1 MIRTDKLVEE
11 DRGRALHAV
20 GVNSMSSPVPV
31 GEWNS
36 VLATDPGA
44 TALQNPDYMAAVL
57 EATGGLD
64 ASRLYQLSDGRLLV
78 LPLVQQTV
86 APGVRVA
93 ADYPGGFGHGSLLA
107 TGGLRREDVAAV
119 VADLRGRGLSTRIGG
134 GHHTAE
140 AWSAGLMPGVIEIP
154 PRVDVVDLPDS
165 GQVYVS
171 RTVRRGARQSVA
183 KAARSG
189 VEIERDTT
197 GRLVPAFYDLYRSWI
212 ERWVPRSG
220 LPPALARHSA
230 LKQEPY
236 TKFETVA
243 ERMAEKC
250 RVFIAW
256 HQGRAVASCITFV
269 YGQHGIGWRSYS
281 IKELA
286 GPIGANTAVQVEG
299 VRDAIESGCRYFD
312 FGQSGGEPTLQS
324 YKNSLGASPRR
335 VVDLRIEPP
344 ALTRAR
350 IAADR
355 AKGAAVNLLA
365 RLGRDG

>member
-1 MIRTDKLVEE
+1 
-11 DRGRALHAV
+11 
-20 GVNSMSSPVPV
+20 
-31 GEWNS
+31 
-36 VLATDPGA
+36 
-44 TALQNPDYMAAVL
+44 MAAVL

-86 APGVRVA
+86 APGVWVA
-93 ADYPGGFGHGSLLA
+93 ADYPGGFGHGTLLA

-119 VADLRGRGLSTRIGG
+119 VADLPGRGLSTRIGG

-154 PRVDVVDLPDS
+154 RRVDVVKYRQRS
-165 GQVYVS
+165 GLRAADGS
-171 RTVRRGARQSVA
+171 AGSATVRRQG
-183 KAARSG
+183 G
-189 VEIERDTT
+189 PERGGDRAGHHRTP
-197 GRLVPAFYDLYRSWI
+197 GPRLLRPLPLLG

-230 LKQEPY
+230 LEQEPY

-243 ERMAEKC
+243 ERMAESAGC
-250 RVFIAW
+250 SSPGTGSRRREF
-256 HQGRAVASCITFV
+256 ITFV

-299 VRDAIESGCRYFD
+299 IGTRSSRDAATSTSGRAA
-312 FGQSGGEPTLQS
+312 
-324 YKNSLGASPRR
+324 ASPPCRATRTRSAHHHGGSSTCGSSRR
-335 VVDLRIEPP
+335 L
-344 ALTRAR
+344 
-350 IAADR
+350 
-355 AKGAAVNLLA
+355 
-365 RLGRDG
+365 